1 MKKAVMKKAAM
12 SKAGMIAAACLLFA
26 TAAFAADTYPV
37 RPVRI
42 IVPFPPGGATDI
54 VARLVAQ
61 KLTEIWGQT
70 LVVDNR
76 AGAGGNIGGDLAAKA
91 NPDGYT
97 LFMTS
102 GSIVTANQHMYAKM
116 PFSPEKDL
124 VAVTNVA
131 SGPQA
136 LVINPSNPAK
146 TLKEFIAMAKAK
158 PKSMTFGSAGVGT
171 QTHLAAENFIY
182 AAGIDVTHVPYKG
195 EGPAISDLVGGQI
208 QFVTPNLSAAI
219 AFVSSGKLRAL
230 AVTSKE
236 RSAQLPNVP
245 AIAETLPGFENLGWF
260 GFMVPTG
267 TPKAIIDKVHA
278 DTVKV
283 LAGAE
288 LRKRFNDIGMVP
300 VGNSSKDFAR
310 DIKEESVRWEKIIKE
325 RKLQVK

>member
-1 MKKAVMKKAAM
+1 M
-12 SKAGMIAAACLLFA
+12 SKAGLIAAACLLA
-26 TAAFAADTYPV
+26 ASTAFAADVYPV

-42 IVPFPPGGATDI
+42 IVPFAPGGATDI
-54 VARLVAQ
+54 VARLVGQ
-61 KLTEIWGQT
+61 KLNEGWGQPV
-70 LVVDNR
+70 VVDNR
-76 AGAGGNIGGDLAAKA
+76 AGAGGNIGGDIAAKS

-136 LVINPSNPAK
+136 IVVNPSNPAK

-182 AAGIDVTHVPYKG
+182 ASGIDVTHVPYKG
-195 EGPAISDLVGGQI
+195 EGPAVSDLVGGQI

-219 AFVSSGKLRAL
+219 AFVNTGKLRAL

-245 AIAETLPGFENLGWF
+245 AVAETLPGFENLGWF

-267 TPKAIIDKVHA
+267 TPKAVIAKVHA
-278 DTVKV
+278 DTVKA
-283 LAGAE
+283 LANAD
-288 LRKRFNDIGMVP
+288 LRKRITEIGMTA
-300 VGNSSKDFAR
+300 VGNASEEFAK
-310 DIKEESVRWEKIIKE
+310 DIKAESERWAKIIKE
-325 RKLQVK
+325 RNLQVK

>member
-1 MKKAVMKKAAM
+1 M
-12 SKAGMIAAACLLFA
+12 SKAGLIAAACLLA
-26 TAAFAADTYPV
+26 ASTAFAADVYPV

-42 IVPFPPGGATDI
+42 IVPFAPGGATDI
-54 VARLVAQ
+54 VARLVGQ
-61 KLTEIWGQT
+61 KLNEGWGQPV
-70 LVVDNR
+70 VVDNR
-76 AGAGGNIGGDLAAKA
+76 AGAGGNIGGDIAAKS

-116 PFSPEKDL
+116 PFSPGKDL

-136 LVINPSNPAK
+136 IVVNPSNPAK

-182 AAGIDVTHVPYKG
+182 ASGIDVTHVPYKG
-195 EGPAISDLVGGQI
+195 EGPAVSDLVGGQI

-219 AFVSSGKLRAL
+219 AFVNTGKLRAL

-245 AIAETLPGFENLGWF
+245 AVAEILPGFENLGWF

-267 TPKAIIDKVHA
+267 TPKAVIAKVHA
-278 DTVKV
+278 DTVKA
-283 LAGAE
+283 LANAD
-288 LRKRFNDIGMVP
+288 LRKRITEIGMTA
-300 VGNSSKDFAR
+300 VGNTSEEFAK
-310 DIKEESVRWEKIIKE
+310 DIKVESERWAKIIKE
-325 RKLQVK
+325 RNLQVK

>member
-1 MKKAVMKKAAM
+1 M
-12 SKAGMIAAACLLFA
+12 SKAGLIAAACLLA
-26 TAAFAADTYPV
+26 ASTAFAADVYPV
-37 RPVRI
+37 RPVRN
-42 IVPFPPGGATDI
+42 IVPIAPGGATDI
-54 VARLVAQ
+54 VARLVGQ
-61 KLTEIWGQT
+61 KLNEGWGQPV
-70 LVVDNR
+70 VVDNR
-76 AGAGGNIGGDLAAKA
+76 AGAGGNIGGDIAAKS

-136 LVINPSNPAK
+136 IVVNPSNPAK

-182 AAGIDVTHVPYKG
+182 ASGIDVTHVPYKG
-195 EGPAISDLVGGQI
+195 EGPAVSDLVGGQI

-219 AFVSSGKLRAL
+219 AFVNTGKLRAL

-245 AIAETLPGFENLGWF
+245 AVAEILPGFENLGWF

-267 TPKAIIDKVHA
+267 TPKAVIAKVHA
-278 DTVKV
+278 DTVKA
-283 LAGAE
+283 LANAD
-288 LRKRFNDIGMVP
+288 LRKRITEIGMTA
-300 VGNSSKDFAR
+300 VGNTSEEFAK
-310 DIKEESVRWEKIIKE
+310 DIKVESERWAKIIKD
-325 RKLQVK
+325 RNLQVK

>member
-1 MKKAVMKKAAM
+1 M
-12 SKAGMIAAACLLFA
+12 
-26 TAAFAADTYPV
+26 FAASTTMAADVYPN

-42 IVPFPPGGATDI
+42 IVPFAPGGATDI

-61 KLTEIWGQT
+61 KLTESWGQT
-70 LVVDNR
+70 MVVDNR
-76 AGAGGNIGGDLAAKA
+76 AGAGGNIGGELAAKA

-116 PFSPEKDL
+116 PFSPERDL

-136 LVINPSNPAK
+136 IVVNPSNPAK
-146 TLKEFIAMAKAK
+146 TLKDFIAMAKAK

-171 QTHLAAENFIY
+171 QTHLAAENFIH
-182 AAGIDVTHVPYKG
+182 ASGIDVTHIPYKG
-195 EGPAISDLVGGQI
+195 EGPAVTDLIGGQI

-219 AFVSSGKLRAL
+219 THVNSGKLRAL

-245 AIAETLPGFENLGWF
+245 AVAETLPGFENLGWF

-267 TPKAIIDKVHA
+267 TPKAVVDKVHV
-278 DTVKV
+278 DTVKA
-283 LAGAE
+283 LASPD
-288 LRKRFNDIGMVP
+288 LRKRFTEIGMVP
-300 VGNSSKDFAR
+300 VGNSPQDFAR
-310 DIKEESVRWEKIIKE
+310 DIKAESGRWAKIIKE
-325 RKLQVK
+325 RNLQVK

>member
-1 MKKAVMKKAAM
+1 MNTARL
-12 SKAGMIAAACLLFA
+12 IAAACLLAA
-26 TAAFAADTYPV
+26 TTAMAADAYPT

-42 IVPFPPGGATDI
+42 IVPFAPGGATDI

-61 KLTEIWGQT
+61 KLNETWGQT

-76 AGAGGNIGGDLAAKA
+76 AGAGGNIGGDIAAKS

-116 PFSPEKDL
+116 PFNPEKDL

-131 SGPQA
+131 SGPQ
-136 LVINPSNPAK
+136 VIVVHPSNPAK
-146 TLKEFIAMAKAK
+146 NLKEFIAMAKAK

-182 AAGIDVTHVPYKG
+182 TAGIDVTHVPYKG
-195 EGPAISDLVGGQI
+195 EGPAVSDLVGGQI
-208 QFVTPNLSAAI
+208 QFVTPNMSAAI
-219 AFVSSGKLRAL
+219 AFINTGKLRAL
-230 AVTSKE
+230 GITSKT

-245 AIAETLPGFENLGWF
+245 AVAETLPGFENLGWF
-260 GFMVPTG
+260 GFMVPAG
-267 TPKAIIDKVHA
+267 TPKAVIAKVHA

-283 LAGAE
+283 LASPD
-288 LRKRFNDIGMVP
+288 LRKRFTEIGMAP
-300 VGNSSKDFAR
+300 VGNSPQDFAK
-310 DIKEESVRWEKIIKE
+310 DIKAESAHWARIIKE
-325 RKLQVK
+325 RKLQVN

>member
-1 MKKAVMKKAAM
+1 M
-12 SKAGMIAAACLLFA
+12 SNAGLIAAACLLA
-26 TAAFAADTYPV
+26 ASTAFAADVYPV

-42 IVPFPPGGATDI
+42 IVPFAPGGATDI
-54 VARLVAQ
+54 VARLVGQ
-61 KLTEIWGQT
+61 KLNEGWGQPV
-70 LVVDNR
+70 VVDNR
-76 AGAGGNIGGDLAAKA
+76 AGAGGNIGGDIAAKS

-136 LVINPSNPAK
+136 IVVNPSNPAK

-171 QTHLAAENFIY
+171 QTHLSAENFIY
-182 AAGIDVTHVPYKG
+182 ASGIDVTHVPYKG
-195 EGPAISDLVGGQI
+195 EGPAVSDLVGGQI

-219 AFVSSGKLRAL
+219 AFVNTGKLRAL

-245 AIAETLPGFENLGWF
+245 AVAETLPGFENLGWF

-267 TPKAIIDKVHA
+267 TPKAVIAKVHA
-278 DTVKV
+278 DTVKA
-283 LAGAE
+283 LANAD
-288 LRKRFNDIGMVP
+288 LRKRITEIGMTA
-300 VGNSSKDFAR
+300 VGNTSEEFAK
-310 DIKEESVRWEKIIKE
+310 DIKVESERWAKIIKE
-325 RKLQVK
+325 RNLQVK

>member
-1 MKKAVMKKAAM
+1 M
-12 SKAGMIAAACLLFA
+12 SKAGLIAAACLLA
-26 TAAFAADTYPV
+26 ASTAFAADVYPV

-42 IVPFPPGGATDI
+42 IVPFAPGGATDI
-54 VARLVAQ
+54 VARLVGQ
-61 KLTEIWGQT
+61 KLNEGWGQPV
-70 LVVDNR
+70 VVDNR
-76 AGAGGNIGGDLAAKA
+76 AGAGGNIGGDIAAKS

-136 LVINPSNPAK
+136 IVVNPSNPAK

-182 AAGIDVTHVPYKG
+182 ASGIDVTHVPYKG
-195 EGPAISDLVGGQI
+195 EGPAVSDLVGGQI

-219 AFVSSGKLRAL
+219 AFVNTGKLRAL

-245 AIAETLPGFENLGWF
+245 AVAETLPGFENLGWF

-267 TPKAIIDKVHA
+267 TPKAVIAKVHA
-278 DTVKV
+278 DTVKA
-283 LAGAE
+283 LANAD
-288 LRKRFNDIGMVP
+288 LRKRITEIGMTT
-300 VGNSSKDFAR
+300 VGNTSEEFAK
-310 DIKEESVRWEKIIKE
+310 DIKAESERWAKIIKE
-325 RKLQVK
+325 RNLQVK

>member
-1 MKKAVMKKAAM
+1 MDNAMRNKAMRN
-12 SKAGMIAAACLLFA
+12 KAGVIVAACMLFA
-26 TAAFAADTYPV
+26 GTAFAADYPV

-42 IVPFPPGGATDI
+42 IVPFAPGGATDI

-61 KLTEIWGQT
+61 KLNEIWGQT
-70 LVVDNR
+70 MVVDNR
-76 AGAGGNIGGDLAAKA
+76 AGAGGNIGGDIAAKS

-136 LVINPSNPAK
+136 LVVHPSNPAK

-158 PKSMTFGSAGVGT
+158 PKSMTYGSAGVGT

-182 AAGIDVTHVPYKG
+182 TAGIDVTHVPYKG
-195 EGPAISDLVGGQI
+195 EGPAVSDLIGGQI

-219 AFVSSGKLRAL
+219 VFINSGKLRAL
-230 AVTSKE
+230 GVTSKE
-236 RSAQLPNVP
+236 RAPQVPNVP

-267 TPKAIIDKVHA
+267 TPKAVIAKVHA
-278 DTVKV
+278 DTVK
-283 LAGAE
+283 A
-288 LRKRFNDIGMVP
+288 LRNPDLIKRFNDIGMVP
-300 VGNSSKDFAR
+300 VGNSSQDFAR
-310 DIKEESVRWEKIIKE
+310 DIKVESARWEKIIKE
-325 RKLQVK
+325 RNLQVK

>member
-1 MKKAVMKKAAM
+1 MM
-12 SKAGMIAAACLLFA
+12 SKAGLIAAACML
-26 TAAFAADTYPV
+26 AASTVFAADVYPN

-54 VARLVAQ
+54 VARLAAQ
-61 KLTEIWGQT
+61 KLNEAWGQT
-70 LVVDNR
+70 MVVDNR
-76 AGAGGNIGGDLAAKA
+76 AGAGGNIGGELAAKS

-116 PFSPEKDL
+116 PFNPEKDL

-136 LVINPSNPAK
+136 IVVNPSNPAK
-146 TLKEFIAMAKAK
+146 TLKDFIAMAKAK

-182 AAGIDVTHVPYKG
+182 TAGIDVTHVPYKG
-195 EGPAISDLVGGQI
+195 EGPAISDLIGGQI

-219 AFVSSGKLRAL
+219 VHVNSGKLRAL

-236 RSAQLPNVP
+236 RSQQLPNVP
-245 AIAETLPGFENLGWF
+245 AVAETLAGFENLGWF

-267 TPKAIIDKVHA
+267 TPQAVIAKVHA
-278 DTVKV
+278 DTVKA
-283 LAGAE
+283 LGSADF
-288 LRKRFNDIGMVP
+288 RKRLTEIGMVP
-300 VGNSSKDFAR
+300 VGNTPAEFAKA
-310 DIKEESVRWEKIIKE
+310 IKAESLMWAKIIKE
-325 RKLQVK
+325 RNLQVK

>member
-1 MKKAVMKKAAM
+1 M
-12 SKAGMIAAACLLFA
+12 SKAGLIAAACLLA
-26 TAAFAADTYPV
+26 ASTAFAADVYPV

-42 IVPFPPGGATDI
+42 IVPFAPGGATDI
-54 VARLVAQ
+54 VARLVGQ
-61 KLTEIWGQT
+61 KLNEGWGQPV
-70 LVVDNR
+70 VVDNR
-76 AGAGGNIGGDLAAKA
+76 AGAGGNIGGDIAAKS

-136 LVINPSNPAK
+136 IVVNPSNPAK

-182 AAGIDVTHVPYKG
+182 ASGIDVTHVPYKG
-195 EGPAISDLVGGQI
+195 EGPAVSDLVGGQI

-219 AFVSSGKLRAL
+219 AFVNTGKLRAL

-245 AIAETLPGFENLGWF
+245 AVAETLPGFENLGWF

-267 TPKAIIDKVHA
+267 TPKAVIAKVHA
-278 DTVKV
+278 DTVKA
-283 LAGAE
+283 LANSD
-288 LRKRFNDIGMVP
+288 LRKRITEIGMTA
-300 VGNSSKDFAR
+300 VGNASEEFAK
-310 DIKEESVRWEKIIKE
+310 DIKAESERWAKIIKE
-325 RKLQVK
+325 RNLQVK

>member
-1 MKKAVMKKAAM
+1 M
-12 SKAGMIAAACLLFA
+12 SKAGLIAAACLLA
-26 TAAFAADTYPV
+26 ASTAFAADVYPV

-42 IVPFPPGGATDI
+42 IVPFAPGGATDI
-54 VARLVAQ
+54 VARLVGQ
-61 KLTEIWGQT
+61 KLNEGWGQPV
-70 LVVDNR
+70 VVDNR
-76 AGAGGNIGGDLAAKA
+76 AGAGGNIGGDIAAKS

-136 LVINPSNPAK
+136 IVVNPSNPAK

-182 AAGIDVTHVPYKG
+182 ASGIDVTHVPYKG
-195 EGPAISDLVGGQI
+195 EGPAVSDLVGGQI

-219 AFVSSGKLRAL
+219 AFVNTGKLRAL

-245 AIAETLPGFENLGWF
+245 AVAETLPGFENLGWF

-267 TPKAIIDKVHA
+267 TPKAVIAKVHA
-278 DTVKV
+278 DTVKA
-283 LAGAE
+283 LANAD
-288 LRKRFNDIGMVP
+288 LRKRITEIGMTA
-300 VGNSSKDFAR
+300 VGNTSEEFAK
-310 DIKEESVRWEKIIKE
+310 DIKVESERWAKIIKE
-325 RKLQVK
+325 RNLQVK